1 MLESR
6 SPSSDCR
13 TMTTLPPN
21 QPNRDLPRPSK
32 EAPYD
37 GQRRREQ
44 SGETMDVMGD
54 MRDSPVVVAMFL
66 VGVVAWFLRER
77 CIC

>member
-1 MLESR
+1 
-6 SPSSDCR
+6 
-13 TMTTLPPN
+13 
-21 QPNRDLPRPSK
+21 
-32 EAPYD
+32 
-37 GQRRREQ
+37 
-44 SGETMDVMGD
+44 MDVMGD